1 MCFWEKLL
9 KRGWVSAFF
18 VFERRLWDLLF
29 DDLRFTLLDLL
40 FDDLQFTIFCGL
52 VIIVIFV
59 IDYVVMKNI

>member
-1 MCFWEKLL
+1 MCFWAKLL
-9 KRGWVSAFF
+9 KRGWISAFF

-29 DDLRFTLLDLL
+29 DY
-40 FDDLQFTIFCGL
+40 LQFTIFCGL